1 VIGQPAADAA
11 RALADAADIARDR
24 SAVAR
29 SEVSAALAAMN
40 GLAACGAMTMA
51 LGDECGIE
59 SNAEHL
65 SGRALAWL
73 DDDQRGT
80 RSEARVRDMALA
92 LMRCRS

>member
-1 VIGQPAADAA
+1 
-11 RALADAADIARDR
+11 
-24 SAVAR
+24 
-29 SEVSAALAAMN
+29 
-40 GLAACGAMTMA
+40 MA
-51 LGDECGIE
+51 LGEECGVE

-73 DDDQRGT
+73 YDDQRGT